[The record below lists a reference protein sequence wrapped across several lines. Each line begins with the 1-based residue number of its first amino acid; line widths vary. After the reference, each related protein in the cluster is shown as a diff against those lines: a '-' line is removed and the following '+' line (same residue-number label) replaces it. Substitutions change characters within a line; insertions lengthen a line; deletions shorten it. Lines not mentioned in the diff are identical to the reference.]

1 MSLRIPATSGAALL
15 FCSLMVSA
23 QSPTKVRAL
32 TLDGLFPKD
41 RLLEVKIELAKADW
55 DTIRRQRRT
64 FFSALRA
71 ERQFKPLEPPYT
83 YVDAKVTIDGVTFA
97 KVGIRKKGFIGSQS
111 STEPSLKIKL
121 NHLDKQGSI
130 DGLSNLT
137 FNNNKQDESVVSQF
151 LAYSFFTAAGLPAP
165 RAAFAKVTVNG
176 RDLGV
181 YTHVESMRR
190 QLFDRCFGSS
200 KGTLY
205 EGTVVD
211 FYPGWE
217 GSFERK
223 FGSKKKGRA
232 KIEELTRLLQRDPST
247 AGFEAAIGGLVDL
260 DAFYRFWAVE
270 SLLGFWDGYSGNANN
285 YFVYLHPKTAKFHF
299 LPWGAD
305 ALFMKYG
312 VLRRDRRAP
321 LSAKTWGL
329 VAHKLYQVEDARQR
343 YAAVLREVMAKHWNE
358 KALLAEVDR
367 LEKLLEPH
375 LTRRHR
381 RFEEALDR
389 TREFIGSRGAELVAE
404 MADGMPIWTA
414 PPRKPFVMPDR
425 SNRRS
430 GTSSIWDAA
439 MKGDVRALGRQLS
452 GGADVDGKN
461 ENGDAPLG
469 IAAVAGRGEAVT
481 FLLSKGA
488 SVSATNK
495 DGSTPLHGAA
505 FLGHVEV
512 VKLLLQGGADP
523 GAPNQKGESSLDVAA
538 AAWNDQIA
546 GFVEFLAG
554 ILRIKLDPEAVQA
567 GRQQVAAILRE
578 HAKKRDKK
586 D

>member
-1 MSLRIPATSGAALL
+1 MSVITVAALVTPML
-15 FCSLMVSA
+15 SA
-23 QSPTKVRAL
+23 QSPQAL

-41 RLLEVKIELAKADW
+41 RILEVKIEVAEADW

-71 ERQFKPLEPPYT
+71 ERQFAPLDSPYT
-83 YVDAKVTIDGVTFA
+83 YVNAKVTIDGVTFE

-111 STEPSLKIKL
+111 TTEPSLKIKL
-121 NHLDKQGSI
+121 NHVDKKGSI
-130 DGLSNLT
+130 GGLTNLT
-137 FNNNKQDESVVSQF
+137 FNNNKQDPTVVSQF
-151 LAYSFFTAAGLPAP
+151 LSYAFFNSVGSPAP

-176 RDLGV
+176 KDLGI

-190 QLFDRCFGSS
+190 QLFDREFGTS

-211 FYPGWE
+211 FFPEWE

-232 KIEELTRLLQRDPST
+232 KIDELTRLLQRDT
-247 AGFEAAIGGLVDL
+247 GAADFEAAIGKVVDL
-260 DAFYRFWAVE
+260 DAFYRFWAIE

-285 YFVYLHPKTAKFHF
+285 YFIYLHPKTGKFHF

-329 VAHKLYQVEDARQR
+329 ISHKLYQVPAVRKR
-343 YAAVLREVMAKHWNE
+343 YAAVLRGVLTKHWNE

-367 LEKLLEPH
+367 LEKLLEPQ
-375 LTRRHR
+375 LTRRHSR
-381 RFEEALDR
+381 RFESALER
-389 TREFIGSRGAELVAE
+389 TRKFIRTRREQLVEE
-404 MADGMPIWTA
+404 MADGMPVWKA
-414 PPRKPFVMPDR
+414 PPRKPYVIPGPR
-425 SNRRS
+425 G
-430 GTSSIWDAA
+430 GTSDIWESAL
-439 MKGDVRALGRQLS
+439 KGDVRALARHVRRGS
-452 GGADVDGKN
+452 DVNGKN
-461 ENGDAPLG
+461 ATADTPLG
-469 IAAVAGRGEAVT
+469 IAAVAGRVDAVK

-488 SVSATNK
+488 KVGVQNK

-505 FLGHVEV
+505 FLGHVDV
-512 VKLLLQGGADP
+512 VKLLLAAGADP
-523 GAPNQKGESSLDVAA
+523 STPNKKGESPLDLASAPWSEAVS
-538 AAWNDQIA
+538 
-546 GFVEFLAG
+546 GFVDFLADLLG
-554 ILRIKLDPEAVQA
+554 IKLEHATVRA
-567 GRQQVAAILRE
+567 GRERASALLKA
-578 HAKKRDKK
+578 HKKER
-586 D
+586 